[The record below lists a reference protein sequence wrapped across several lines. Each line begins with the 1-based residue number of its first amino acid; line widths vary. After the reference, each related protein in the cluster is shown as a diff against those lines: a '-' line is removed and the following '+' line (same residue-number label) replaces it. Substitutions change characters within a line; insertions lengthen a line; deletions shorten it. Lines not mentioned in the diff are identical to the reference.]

1 MRIIDLSYWL
11 ILFFLRFCFVQNR
24 ELFWNSKHKKPGNY
38 QYDCNNERH
47 HLHSFFFFFWLTS
60 LRLLIY
66 LSCCQGL
73 LQRVHSLNFKARVCS
88 EWLPAK
94 WKLCSSEIQSWI
106 QAQRKIASL
115 VKRFLK
121 LWADFRLIVF
131 KFTCLLNWR
140 CLFVTKARLFCI
152 YYWSWAPLPGWL
164 SITGYL
170 YERQSW
176 KQHVYM
182 TWKKEK
188 VTCRTLAINKHK
200 ASIFQALATNVWF
213 KNFFHSLLG
222 KYDAKYFIIHILV
235 FFLLWSNSLWS
246 NT

>member
-1 MRIIDLSYWL
+1 MVITTKDITCIPFS
-11 ILFFLRFCFVQNR
+11 
-24 ELFWNSKHKKPGNY
+24 
-38 QYDCNNERH
+38 
-47 HLHSFFFFFWLTS
+47 FFWLTS
-60 LRLLIY
+60 LRLLIC
-66 LSCCQGL
+66 LSCCQSL

-88 EWLPAK
+88 EWLSAK

-115 VKRFLK
+115 VKPFLK

-140 CLFVTKARLFCI
+140 CLFVTNARLCCI

-170 YERQSW
+170 YRRQSW

-188 VTCRTLAINKHK
+188 VICRTLAINKHK

-213 KNFFHSLLG
+213 KNFFHRLVG
-222 KYDAKYFIIHILV
+222 KVLCQILYHSCIGV